1 MVRLL
6 ASRGIAAYPG
16 CGRGVGDA
24 DSAGALPWRFVAVRV
39 LVEPDVVAAIGGP
52 AKARAELAGLT
63 PGRFTCVV
71 CQGYGQLGDQPAS
84 LILRIFG
91 TVTDKDLPV
100 IAFAHP
106 QCSGSRVE
114 RHAELPQDEARVR
127 TVGWVEPPGRDPR
140 AVLLVAP
147 IVRWVSSTPAG
158 DASDLMIANLHA
170 QGYTPVAD
178 LVSPLPRMAGLVA
191 YATPAALVVR
201 QSDGHDFYDGTPV
214 GGPEWAEMAAAQGRI
229 RVLFATGLRLDNL
242 DRDPH
247 ADLFTAIGRG
257 HVVGAV
263 ARYVNGPPRTR
274 PPWRSGRHRHTGGRR
289 R

>member
-1 MVRLL
+1 M
-6 ASRGIAAYPG
+6 
-16 CGRGVGDA
+16 
-24 DSAGALPWRFVAVRV
+24 RFVAVRV
-39 LVEPDVVAAIGGP
+39 LIEPEVIAAVGGP
-52 AKARAELAGLT
+52 AKARAELAGLK
-63 PGRFTCVV
+63 PGEFKCVV

-84 LILRIFG
+84 LIVRIFG
-91 TVTDKDLPV
+91 ADAGIEVPV
-100 IAFAHP
+100 MVFAHP
-106 QCSGSRVE
+106 QCAGSRVE
-114 RHAELPQDEARVR
+114 RYAELPQGDDMSVQSM
-127 TVGWVEPPGRDPR
+127 GWIEPPDRDPR

-147 IVRWVSSTPAG
+147 IARLMASTPAG
-158 DASDLMIANLHA
+158 DMSDRMIARLHED
-170 QGYTPVAD
+170 GYTPVAD
-178 LVSPLPRMAGLVA
+178 LASPLPRLAGLVA

-214 GGPEWAEMAAAQGRI
+214 GGPEWDQIAAAQGRI
-229 RVLFATGLRLDNL
+229 RVLFATGLRVDNP